1 MSADRKNITWK
12 ESLKLNH
19 RAYMLFYHKY
29 PQMIISRMALII
41 WKALT
46 PYVSIYFSSLVIGE
60 LSGNKNVKRIELLV
74 ILTLASAAG
83 ISFISAL
90 LEKWKNTRSAGMGLK
105 IKGILCE
112 KLFDLDYIKLDDPKT
127 MELYSAIIQNL
138 NGPGWGLYHVFLDYE
153 TMCQAVMRIAG
164 GLFLTFSLF
173 TSRIPE
179 STGKYAML
187 NTPVFVIGMIG
198 IMLLVAWIS
207 SVLAGKAGTF
217 WAVNSAFHTLGNRL
231 FFYYGRLGSDLHKAT
246 DVRIYQ
252 QEKICERYNL
262 NKESPYGSEGMFASL
277 CRGPVGLYCAASS
290 AVSTVFTGIAYVF
303 VCVKAWAGAFGIG
316 AATRY
321 ITSVTRVY
329 GGVSDCITS
338 LEDMR
343 NNASFL
349 ELTFEF
355 LDIPNI
361 MYQGS
366 LTVEKRSDRK
376 YEIEFKNVSFKYPGA
391 DYYALKN
398 VNMKFEIGKKLA
410 VVGMNGSGKTTFIKL
425 LCRLY
430 DPTEGEILL
439 NGIDIRKYN
448 YREYMMIFSVVF
460 QDFNLFSLTL
470 GENVAARTDYEKERV
485 LDALKDC
492 GFTDAFSKMPE
503 GLDTYLYKD
512 FDKNGINVSGGEAQK
527 IAIAR
532 ALYKNA
538 PFIIMDE
545 PTASLD
551 PVAEAEI
558 YEKFNSI
565 IGDKTAIYISHR
577 LSSCKFCD
585 KIAVFHNGTVVQMGS
600 HETLAADKKGK
611 YFQLWM
617 AQAQYYV

>member
-138 NGPGWGLYHVFLDYE
+138 NGPGWGLYHVLPDYE

-198 IMLLVAWIS
+198 IMLLVALMS

-231 FFYYGRLGSDLHKAT
+231 FFYYGGLEA
-246 DVRIYQ
+246 IYTKLRMCVFTSRKKYAKGITEQ
-252 QEKICERYNL
+252 RKSL
-262 NKESPYGSEGMFASL
+262 GSEGMFASL

-439 NGIDIRKYN
+439 RN
-448 YREYMMIFSVVF
+448 
-460 QDFNLFSLTL
+460 
-470 GENVAARTDYEKERV
+470 
-485 LDALKDC
+485 
-492 GFTDAFSKMPE
+492 
-503 GLDTYLYKD
+503 
-512 FDKNGINVSGGEAQK
+512 
-527 IAIAR
+527 
-532 ALYKNA
+532 
-538 PFIIMDE
+538 
-545 PTASLD
+545 
-551 PVAEAEI
+551 
-558 YEKFNSI
+558 
-565 IGDKTAIYISHR
+565 
-577 LSSCKFCD
+577 
-585 KIAVFHNGTVVQMGS
+585 
-600 HETLAADKKGK
+600 
-611 YFQLWM
+611 
-617 AQAQYYV
+617 